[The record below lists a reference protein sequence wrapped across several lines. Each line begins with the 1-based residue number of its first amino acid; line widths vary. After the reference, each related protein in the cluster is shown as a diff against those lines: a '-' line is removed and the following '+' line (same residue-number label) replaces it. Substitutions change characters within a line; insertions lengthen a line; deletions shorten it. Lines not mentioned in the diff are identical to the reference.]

1 MEIDSEMF
9 EIYSRAKA
17 ELGDLYKIRFEY
29 DRFDINVKMKCYTG
43 KGSQVRRW
51 STPTTGTAAVW
62 TSSKIN
68 RGWRRVFRPLGGRRI
83 FKGLASPSFLCGGQ
97 PEL

>member
-43 KGSQVRRW
+43 KGSHVRRW
-51 STPTTGTAAVW
+51 SCTYHRDSGCLDIVED
-62 TSSKIN
+62 K
-68 RGWRRVFRPLGGRRI
+68 
-83 FKGLASPSFLCGGQ
+83 
-97 PEL
+97 